1 MPEFYEHPSP
11 IPYEA
16 PAQMEKD
23 LAEELRRAGYTVR
36 GGHENRVNLQWA
48 DLNYVEPELGDES
61 PETKP
66 PLPGH

>member
-1 MPEFYEHPSP
+1 
-11 IPYEA
+11 
-16 PAQMEKD
+16 MEKD

>member
-1 MPEFYEHPSP
+1 MPEFYEHPNP

-23 LAEELRRAGYTVR
+23 LAEELRRAGYTVT
-36 GGHENRVNLQWA
+36 GGHENRVHLQWA

-66 PLPGH
+66 P